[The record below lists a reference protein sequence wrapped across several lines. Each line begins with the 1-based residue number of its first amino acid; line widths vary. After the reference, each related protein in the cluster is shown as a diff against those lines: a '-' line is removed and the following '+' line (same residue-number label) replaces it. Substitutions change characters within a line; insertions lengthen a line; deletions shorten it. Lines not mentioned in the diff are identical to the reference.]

1 MKRFIVLLL
10 VASFV
15 FGMSASAL
23 AQEGIEQSAKFME
36 TLVSQIKTMLNAN
49 NVMGT
54 GIEYEGTKIIPIV
67 SYGFG
72 FGGGSGTGGDEAG
85 RGAGAGGGGGGG
97 IMPVSLL
104 IITKEGEVQV
114 IAAKKGEFGEIMKAL
129 APMIAEAIKSGQAQ
143 QQEAPKETPPAE
155 EKKTE

>member
-1 MKRFIVLLL
+1 MKKYIVLFLI
-10 VASFV
+10 ASLV
-15 FGMSASAL
+15 FGMSVSAL
-23 AQEGIEQSAKFME
+23 AQEGIEESAKFME

-72 FGGGSGTGGDEAG
+72 FGGGSGTGGDEG
-85 RGAGAGGGGGGG
+85 GQGAGAGGGGGGG

-104 IITKEGEVQV
+104 VITKDGEVKV
-114 IAAKKGEFGEIMKAL
+114 IAAKKGEFGEIMKAV
-129 APMIAEAIKSGQAQ
+129 APMIVEAIKSGQLQQQQTPPDEEEAEQSAQ
-143 QQEAPKETPPAE
+143 Q
-155 EKKTE
+155 